1 MAVRNNMTIFYP
13 KLIHFRVHHYQ
24 IDKKFNIIDTG
35 MIEKEGAICHK
46 LEKNK
51 WFCGCFSNLKTIFNI
66 ILIAKNNMIKF
77 LLKLT
82 YSQSNNKKG
91 NNIDTKA

>member
-1 MAVRNNMTIFYP
+1 MTKYHP
-13 KLIHFRVHHYQ
+13 KLIHFRIHHYQ

-35 MIEKEGAICHK
+35 MIEKEGAISHK
-46 LEKNK
+46 LEKNTQ
-51 WFCGCFSNLKTIFNI
+51 FCGCFSNQKTIFNI
-66 ILIAKNNMIKF
+66 IIMAKNNMIKF
-77 LLKLT
+77 LLMLT